1 MSIAL
6 LTTIGYES
14 NTLAPLLCVAAH
26 SGSRRQLCPR
36 LSESGFSVSG
46 WWRYIAT
53 IRVGVSLDI
62 GNRYLGEAGVT
73 FTTCGKYYR

>member
-53 IRVGVSLDI
+53 IRVGISFSVCNDKRIHS
-62 GNRYLGEAGVT
+62 YLRGQFRDGE
-73 FTTCGKYYR
+73 